1 MIRGVDR
8 AIRKAVKDAAK
19 AEEVSVGTWVRR
31 AMLRA
36 LHATADGPATVTDL
50 SERVRVL
57 GLRLQVLENSHR
69 DLHRK
74 VQTTGSLSAAEPDDG
89 TEKSGIKKSWRRARK
104 SK

>member
-57 GLRLQVLENSHR
+57 GARLSLFEKSHHA
-69 DLHRK
+69 LHRK
-74 VQTTGSLSAAEPDDG
+74 VHVIDRLSA
-89 TEKSGIKKSWRRARK
+89 KSTSDNPTPCRRAK
-104 SK
+104 KLK